1 MTTTSETYTEAAFS
15 QWLMTA
21 QPGDRALYYSGY
33 LACAAQG
40 SPSIRRLREVVQEAG
55 GVNPRPIV
63 KDTTTM
69 AHEERT
75 MFFSPGKP
83 RLVELAADRA
93 EHGFNYYAIA
103 RRHHSPRFRS
113 TR

>member
-1 MTTTSETYTEAAFS
+1 MTTSETYTEAAFS

-21 QPGDRALYYSGY
+21 QPGDRALYFAGY
-33 LACAAQG
+33 LACAAQAL
-40 SPSIRRLREVVQEAG
+40 SSVRRMREVVQMAA

-75 MFFSPGKP
+75 MFFSPSAP
-83 RLVELAADRA
+83 RLVELVTERA
-93 EHGFNYYAIA
+93 EHGFYYYAIA
-103 RRHHSPRFRS
+103 RRYHSPRFRS
-113 TR
+113 AR

>member
-1 MTTTSETYTEAAFS
+1 MTTSETHTEATFE

-21 QPGDRALYYSGY
+21 QPGDRTLYFTGY
-33 LACAAQG
+33 LACAAQAL
-40 SPSIRRLREVVQEAG
+40 SSVRRMREFVQLAA

-75 MFFSPGKP
+75 LFFAPGKP
-83 RLVELAADRA
+83 RLVELVAERA

>member
-1 MTTTSETYTEAAFS
+1 MTTTTETYTEADFAS
-15 QWLMTA
+15 WLMAA

-75 MFFSPGKP
+75 MFFLPGKP
-83 RLVELAADRA
+83 RLVELVAERA
-93 EHGFNYYAIA
+93 ERGFLYYAIA
-103 RRHHSPRFRS
+103 RRHHSPRFR
-113 TR
+113 TAR

>member
-15 QWLMTA
+15 AWLMTA
-21 QPGDRALYYSGY
+21 QPGDRALYFSGY
-33 LACAAQG
+33 LACAAQAL
-40 SPSIRRLREVVQEAG
+40 SSVRRMREVVQEAAA
-55 GVNPRPIV
+55 VNPRPLA
-63 KDTTTM
+63 KDTSTT

-75 MFFSPGKP
+75 LFFSPSAP
-83 RLVELAADRA
+83 RLVELVAERA
-93 EHGFNYYAIA
+93 ERGFHYYAIA